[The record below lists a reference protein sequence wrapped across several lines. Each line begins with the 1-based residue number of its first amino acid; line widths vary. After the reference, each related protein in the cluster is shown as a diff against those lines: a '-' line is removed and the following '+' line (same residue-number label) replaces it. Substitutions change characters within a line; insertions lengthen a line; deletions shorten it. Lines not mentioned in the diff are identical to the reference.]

1 MIDTKFYVNVA
12 DLMPKELARPTARK
26 LMEDGVE
33 IPIISITCE
42 GIEW

>member
-1 MIDTKFYVNVA
+1 MNPDFYVNVA
-12 DLMPKELARPTARK
+12 DLMPEELPRPTPKK

-33 IPIISITCE
+33 IPIITVTCE

>member
-1 MIDTKFYVNVA
+1 MNPDFYVNVA
-12 DLMPKELARPTARK
+12 DYMPEELPRPTRKK

-33 IPIISITCE
+33 IPIITVTCE

>member
-1 MIDTKFYVNVA
+1 MNPDFYVNVA
-12 DLMPKELARPTARK
+12 DYMHEELPRPTPKK

-33 IPIISITCE
+33 IPIITVTCE